1 MLTRKQILRA
11 IRAAARQL
19 GHAPTRTEFLRLT
32 GIHYGRLIPHFPGG
46 YRDAIRAAG
55 LSPDPGGLRI
65 GTADLLAD
73 WARLARKKGRVPTR
87 DEYEREGRYASAS
100 LETRFH
106 RWTQVPSAFLK
117 FAESMGLSEEW
128 SDVVGIIH
136 NGPMPTRGGGRRWL
150 KGWKKNDKKNDGK
163 KNDWNK
169 NHEMRNAWKN
179 DDLQENT
186 AQQNEDSQKED
197 PRKSNSNVPAPA
209 SALSPPQ
216 AGVSVLP
223 PPLHGMKCVT
233 VSMLA
238 ILFSMSSLRALV
250 PRRVYPDR
258 PLLGAPMDLPGFLFE
273 PTNEM
278 GVVLLFGMLFWRLG
292 FIIESAQIGYPD
304 CRAKLEVEPG
314 RWQDVGIEFEHQS
327 RHFLAHRHDPSRADF
342 LVCWIHN
349 WKNCPPNLQVIEL
362 REVVRRLTQLPH
374 SQRLTF

>member
-1 MLTRKQILRA
+1 MLSRSQILRA
-11 IRAAARQL
+11 LRAAARQL
-19 GHAPTRTEFLRLT
+19 GRAPTRAEFLRLT
-32 GIHYGRLIPHFPGG
+32 GIHYGRLIPHFPSG
-46 YRDAIRAAG
+46 YRSAIRAAG
-55 LSPDPGGLRI
+55 LFPDPGGLRI

-117 FAESMGLSEEW
+117 FAESMGLSEQW

-150 KGWKKNDKKNDGK
+150 KGWKRSSG
-163 KNDWNK
+163 NK
-169 NHEMRNAWKN
+169 N
-179 DDLQENT
+179 
-186 AQQNEDSQKED
+186 DSQKNERQNKARHPD
-197 PRKSNSNVPAPA
+197 PQKPNSTVPAVAPA
-209 SALSPPQ
+209 SAPSAPP
-216 AGVSVLP
+216 AAVSVLP

-238 ILFSMSSLRALV
+238 ILFSMSSLRTLV

-314 RWQDVGIEFEHQS
+314 RWQDVGIEFELYS
-327 RHFLAHRHDPSRADF
+327 RHFLAHRHDPRRADF
-342 LVCWIHN
+342 IVCWIHN
-349 WKNCPPNLQVIEL
+349 WKGCPPNLQVIEL
-362 REVVRRLTQLPH
+362 REIVRRLSQLPH
-374 SQRLTF
+374 SQRLQHF

>member
-1 MLTRKQILRA
+1 MLTRSQILRA
-11 IRAAARQL
+11 LRAAARQL
-19 GHAPTRTEFLRLT
+19 GRAPTRAEFLRLT

-46 YRDAIRAAG
+46 YRSAIRAAG

-87 DEYEREGRYASAS
+87 DEYEREGRYAFGS

-106 RWTQVPSAFLK
+106 RWSQVPSAFLK
-117 FAESMGLSEEW
+117 FAESTGLSEEW

-150 KGWKKNDKKNDGK
+150 KGWKNNRHKNGRQKEDSHKN
-163 KNDWNK
+163 
-169 NHEMRNAWKN
+169 
-179 DDLQENT
+179 
-186 AQQNEDSQKED
+186 DSQKEA
-197 PRKSNSNVPAPA
+197 PQQSNLSVPAHATA
-209 SALSPPQ
+209 SAPSAPPS
-216 AGVSVLP
+216 GVSVLP

-258 PLLGAPMDLPGFLFE
+258 PLLGAPLDLPGFLFE

-314 RWQDVGIEFEHQS
+314 RWQDVGIEFELHS
-327 RHFLAHRHDPSRADF
+327 RHFLGHRHDPSRCDF
-342 LVCWIHN
+342 IVCWIHN
-349 WKNCPPNLQVIEL
+349 LKGCPPNLQVIEL
-362 REVVRRLTQLPH
+362 REVVRRLSQLPRAA
-374 SQRLTF
+374 RLTL

>member
-1 MLTRKQILRA
+1 MLTRSQILRA
-11 IRAAARQL
+11 LRSAARQL
-19 GHAPTRTEFLRLT
+19 GRAPTRAEFLRLT
-32 GIHYGRLIPHFPGG
+32 GIHHCKLIPHFPGG
-46 YRDAIRAAG
+46 YRSAIRAAG
-55 LSPDPGGLRI
+55 LSPDPGGIRI

-73 WARLARKKGRVPTR
+73 WARLARKKGRVSTR

-117 FAESMGLSEEW
+117 FAESAGVSEQW
-128 SDVVGIIH
+128 SDVVSIIH

-150 KGWKKNDKKNDGK
+150 RGWKKNDGK
-163 KNDWNK
+163 KNDSK
-169 NHEMRNAWKN
+169 NI
-179 DDLQENT
+179 DLPKENF
-186 AQQNEDSQKED
+186 QQA
-197 PRKSNSNVPAPA
+197 NSSVPAVAPA

-216 AGVSVLP
+216 ASVSVLP

-233 VSMLA
+233 VSMLS

-314 RWQDVGIEFEHQS
+314 RWQDVGIEFELHS
-327 RHFLAHRHDPSRADF
+327 RHFPRPS
-342 LVCWIHN
+342 
-349 WKNCPPNLQVIEL
+349 
-362 REVVRRLTQLPH
+362 
-374 SQRLTF
+374 S

>member
-1 MLTRKQILRA
+1 MLSRSQILSA
-11 IRAAARQL
+11 LRAAARQL
-19 GHAPTRTEFLRLT
+19 GHAPTRAEFLRLT

-46 YRDAIRAAG
+46 YRSAIRAAG

-65 GTADLLAD
+65 GTAGLLTD

-87 DEYEREGRYASAS
+87 DEYEREGRYASGS

-106 RWTQVPSAFLK
+106 RWSQVPPAFLK
-117 FAESMGLSEEW
+117 FAESTGLSEEW
-128 SDVVGIIH
+128 SDVVGLIH

-150 KGWKKNDKKNDGK
+150 QGWKKNDWQKNVEQRNDSQ
-163 KNDWNK
+163 KNAAQK
-169 NHEMRNAWKN
+169 EARHEQDSQK
-179 DDLQENT
+179 
-186 AQQNEDSQKED
+186 EDSQKEA
-197 PRKSNSNVPAPA
+197 PQNANANVPAPA

-223 PPLHGMKCVT
+223 PPVQGKKCVT
-233 VSMLA
+233 VTMLA

-278 GVVLLFGMLFWRLG
+278 GVVLLFGMLFWRMG
-292 FIIESAQIGYPD
+292 FMIESAQAGYPD

-314 RWQDVGIEFEHQS
+314 RWQDVGIEFELYS
-327 RHFLAHRHDPSRADF
+327 RHFLAHRHDARRADF
-342 LVCWIHN
+342 IVCWIHD

-362 REVVRRLTQLPH
+362 REVVRRLSQLPH
-374 SQRLTF
+374 SQRISF

>member
-1 MLTRKQILRA
+1 VLAFPVLSRSQILRA
-11 IRAAARQL
+11 LRAAARQL
-19 GHAPTRTEFLRLT
+19 GRAPTRAEFLRLT

-46 YRDAIRAAG
+46 YRSAIRAAG

-87 DEYEREGRYASAS
+87 EEYEREGRYASAS

-136 NGPMPTRGGGRRWL
+136 NGPMPKRGGGRRWL
-150 KGWKKNDKKNDGK
+150 KGWK
-163 KNDWNK
+163 
-169 NHEMRNAWKN
+169 RNAWKKN
-179 DDLQENT
+179 DEKK
-186 AQQNEDSQKED
+186 AQKNNSQQITGPQKQGSHTQAAMIE
-197 PRKSNSNVPAPA
+197 SVAPA
-209 SALSPPQ
+209 SAPSAPQ

-238 ILFSMSSLRALV
+238 ILFSMSSLRTLV
-250 PRRVYPDR
+250 PRSVYPDR

-314 RWQDVGIEFEHQS
+314 RWQDVGIEFELHS
-327 RHFLAHRHDPSRADF
+327 RHFAAHRHDPNRCDF
-342 LVCWIHN
+342 IVCWIHN
-349 WKNCPPNLQVIEL
+349 WKNCPPNLRVIEL
-362 REVVRRLTQLPH
+362 REVVRRLSQLPR
-374 SQRLTF
+374 SQRLSF

>member
-1 MLTRKQILRA
+1 MLSRSQILSA
-11 IRAAARQL
+11 LRAAARQL
-19 GHAPTRTEFLRLT
+19 GRAPTRAEFLRLT

-46 YRDAIRAAG
+46 YRSAIRAAG
-55 LSPDPGGLRI
+55 LSPDRGGLRI
-65 GTADLLAD
+65 DTAGLLID

-87 DEYEREGRYASAS
+87 EEYEREGRYASAS

-117 FAESMGLSEEW
+117 FAESTGLSEQW
-128 SDVVGIIH
+128 SDVVGLIH

-150 KGWKKNDKKNDGK
+150 KEWKKNKRQRKALQTKAEHKK
-163 KNDWNK
+163 DWK
-169 NHEMRNAWKN
+169 
-179 DDLQENT
+179 T
-186 AQQNEDSQKED
+186 
-197 PRKSNSNVPAPA
+197 SNSSVPAVAPA
-209 SALSPPQ
+209 SAPSHPQ

-238 ILFSMSSLRALV
+238 ILFSVASLRTLV
-250 PRRVYPDR
+250 PRSVYPDR
-258 PLLGAPMDLPGFLFE
+258 PLLGAPLDLPGFLFE

-327 RHFLAHRHDPSRADF
+327 RHFLAHRHDPGRCDF
-342 LVCWIHN
+342 IVCWIHN
-349 WKNCPPNLQVIEL
+349 WKGCPPNLRVIEL
-362 REVVRRLTQLPH
+362 REVVRKLSQLPH
-374 SQRLTF
+374 SQRLNF

>member
-1 MLTRKQILRA
+1 MLTRSQILRA
-11 IRAAARQL
+11 LRAAARQL
-19 GHAPTRTEFLRLT
+19 GHAPTRAELLRMI
-32 GIHYGRLIPHFPGG
+32 GIHHCKLIPHFPGG
-46 YRDAIRAAG
+46 YRSAIRAAG

-73 WARLARKKGRVPTR
+73 WARLVRKKGRVPTR

-128 SDVVGIIH
+128 SDVVGLIH
-136 NGPMPTRGGGRRWL
+136 NGPMPKRGGGRRWL
-150 KGWKKNDKKNDGK
+150 KGWKKNVGQKNDGK
-163 KNDWNK
+163 SNHSQKSDWHRARRKNDPQK
-169 NHEMRNAWKN
+169 II
-179 DDLQENT
+179 
-186 AQQNEDSQKED
+186 AQQKQQSHAQ
-197 PRKSNSNVPAPA
+197 NSIVPAVP
-209 SALSPPQ
+209 SQ

-238 ILFSMSSLRALV
+238 ILFSMSSLRTLV
-250 PRRVYPDR
+250 PRSVYPDR

-314 RWQDVGIEFEHQS
+314 RWQDVGLSLSFIAATS
-327 RHFLAHRHDPSRADF
+327 SPIVMIPAAATSSSAGYTTG
-342 LVCWIHN
+342 
-349 WKNCPPNLQVIEL
+349 KA
-362 REVVRRLTQLPH
+362 VRQTCG
-374 SQRLTF
+374 

>member
-1 MLTRKQILRA
+1 MLTRSQILRA
-11 IRAAARQL
+11 LRAAARQL
-19 GHAPTRTEFLRLT
+19 GRAPTRAEFLRLT

-46 YRDAIRAAG
+46 YRSAIRAAG

-87 DEYEREGRYASAS
+87 EEYEREGRYASGS

-117 FAESMGLSEEW
+117 FAESTGLSEQW

-136 NGPMPTRGGGRRWL
+136 NGPMPTRGGGRCWL
-150 KGWKKNDKKNDGK
+150 KGWKNDRQKKDRQK
-163 KNDWNK
+163 
-169 NHEMRNAWKN
+169 R
-179 DDLQENT
+179 
-186 AQQNEDSQKED
+186 DS
-197 PRKSNSNVPAPA
+197 PRAAPQHSNSNSSVPALAPA
-209 SALSPPQ
+209 SAPSPPPS
-216 AGVSVLP
+216 GVSVLP

-258 PLLGAPMDLPGFLFE
+258 PLLGAPLDLPGFLFE

-314 RWQDVGIEFEHQS
+314 RWQDVGIEFELHS
-327 RHFLAHRHDPSRADF
+327 RHFLGHRHDPNRCDF
-342 LVCWIHN
+342 IVCWIHN
-349 WKNCPPNLQVIEL
+349 WKGCPPNLQVIEL
-362 REVVRRLTQLPH
+362 REVVRRLSQLPRAA
-374 SQRLTF
+374 RLTL

>member
-1 MLTRKQILRA
+1 MLSRSRILRA
-11 IRAAARQL
+11 LRAAARQL
-19 GHAPTRTEFLRLT
+19 GRAPTRAEFLRLT
-32 GIHYGRLIPHFPGG
+32 GIHYGRLVPHFPGG
-46 YRDAIRAAG
+46 YRSAIRAAG
-55 LSPDPGGLRI
+55 LSPDPGGIRI

-106 RWTQVPSAFLK
+106 RWTQVPAAFLK
-117 FAESMGLSEEW
+117 FAESTGLSEQW

-136 NGPMPTRGGGRRWL
+136 NGPMPARGGGRRWL
-150 KGWKKNDKKNDGK
+150 KGWKKNDWKKNHGK
-163 KNDWNK
+163 KNGWHK
-169 NHEMRNAWKN
+169 
-179 DDLQENT
+179 T
-186 AQQNEDSQKED
+186 ARLKEDSQKQD
-197 PRKSNSNVPAPA
+197 SSVPAVAPA
-209 SALSPPQ
+209 PQ

-238 ILFSMSSLRALV
+238 ILFSMSSLRTLV
-250 PRRVYPDR
+250 PRRVYHDR

-314 RWQDVGIEFEHQS
+314 RWQDVGIEFELHS

-342 LVCWIHN
+342 IVCWIHN
-349 WKNCPPNLQVIEL
+349 WKGCPPNLQVIEL
-362 REVVRRLTQLPH
+362 REVVRKLSQLPH
-374 SQRLTF
+374 SQRLSF

>member
-1 MLTRKQILRA
+1 MLSRSQILRA
-11 IRAAARQL
+11 LRAAARQL
-19 GHAPTRTEFLRLT
+19 GHAPTRAELLRLT
-32 GIHYGRLIPHFPGG
+32 GIHHCKLIPHFPGG
-46 YRDAIRAAG
+46 YRSAIRAAG

-87 DEYEREGRYASAS
+87 EEYEREGRHASAS

-106 RWTQVPSAFLK
+106 RWTQVPAAFLK
-117 FAESMGLSEEW
+117 FAESMGLSEQW
-128 SDVVGIIH
+128 SDVIGIIH
-136 NGPMPTRGGGRRWL
+136 NGPMPKRGGGRRWL
-150 KGWKKNDKKNDGK
+150 KGWKRNVGQKNDGK
-163 KNDWNK
+163 SNHSQKSAWHRARQKNDSK
-169 NHEMRNAWKN
+169 KI
-179 DDLQENT
+179 T
-186 AQQNEDSQKED
+186 AQQNQDSQTQD
-197 PRKSNSNVPAPA
+197 SIVPAIAPT
-209 SALSPPQ
+209 SAPSAPQ

-238 ILFSMSSLRALV
+238 ILFSMSSLRTLV
-250 PRRVYPDR
+250 PRSVYPDR

-314 RWQDVGIEFEHQS
+314 RWQDVGIEFELHS
-327 RHFLAHRHDPSRADF
+327 RHFLAHRHDPSRCDF
-342 LVCWIHN
+342 IVCWIHN
-349 WKNCPPNLQVIEL
+349 WKGCPPNLRVIEL
-362 REVVRRLTQLPH
+362 REVVRRLSQLPR

>member
-1 MLTRKQILRA
+1 MLTRSQILRA
-11 IRAAARQL
+11 LRAAARQL
-19 GHAPTRTEFLRLT
+19 GRAPTRAEFLRLT
-32 GIHYGRLIPHFPGG
+32 GIHHCKLIPHFPG
-46 YRDAIRAAG
+46 YRDAVRAAR
-55 LSPDPGGLRI
+55 LAPHPGGLRI

-73 WARLARKKGRVPTR
+73 WARLARKKSRVPTR

-117 FAESMGLSEEW
+117 FSESMGLSEEW

-136 NGPMPTRGGGRRWL
+136 NGPMPKRGGGRRWL
-150 KGWKKNDKKNDGK
+150 KGWKKKDWKRNGSEKNVGQ
-163 KNDWNK
+163 KNYWQPK
-169 NHEMRNAWKN
+169 Q
-179 DDLQENT
+179 DLQKQDSSVPGA
-186 AQQNEDSQKED
+186 AQS
-197 PRKSNSNVPAPA
+197 
-209 SALSPPQ
+209 SPPSHPP
-216 AGVSVLP
+216 AGISVLP

-250 PRRVYPDR
+250 PRRVYTDR

-304 CRAKLEVEPG
+304 CRAKFEVEPG

-327 RHFLAHRHDPSRADF
+327 RHFLAHRHDPRRADII
-342 LVCWIHN
+342 VCWIHN
-349 WKNCPPNLQVIEL
+349 WKGCPPNLQVIEL
-362 REVVRRLTQLPH
+362 REIVRKLSQLPH
-374 SQRLTF
+374 SQRLQQF

>member
-1 MLTRKQILRA
+1 MLTRSQIFRA
-11 IRAAARQL
+11 LRAAARQL
-19 GHAPTRTEFLRLT
+19 GRAPTRDEFLRLT

-46 YRDAIRAAG
+46 YRSAIRAAG
-55 LSPDPGGLRI
+55 LSPDAGGLRV

-87 DEYEREGRYASAS
+87 EEYDREGRHASAS

-117 FAESMGLSEEW
+117 FAESMGLSEQW
-128 SDVVGIIH
+128 SDVVGLIH

-150 KGWKKNDKKNDGK
+150 RGWKKNDGK
-163 KNDWNK
+163 KK
-169 NHEMRNAWKN
+169 
-179 DDLQENT
+179 
-186 AQQNEDSQKED
+186 DSQKNDSQEITGQQKQD
-197 PRKSNSNVPAPA
+197 SQDSGVPAVAPA

-314 RWQDVGIEFEHQS
+314 RWQDVGIEFELYS
-327 RHFLAHRHDPSRADF
+327 RHFLAHRHDPRRADF
-342 LVCWIHN
+342 IVCWIHN

-362 REVVRRLTQLPH
+362 REVVRRLSQLPH
-374 SQRLTF
+374 SQRLTSW